1 MQRSSCLGN
10 SAFFNFI
17 IMKKTAFFFLL
28 ISAFT
33 WAQTSRL
40 EQKINSILKNKKA
53 TVAVS
58 VLGFENG
65 FTYDKNADKKLPM
78 QSVFKFHIAAV
89 VLDAADKGKL
99 SLDQKIKLDHS
110 NLLENTWSPLRDQY
124 AGKEVEIPLSEV
136 IEYTVAK
143 SDNNGCDILLRLLG
157 GTQTV
162 QKFMDSKGVK
172 GFQIKYN
179 EEAMH
184 KDWNVQY
191 ENYST
196 TRSAADVLKKFYDGK
211 LLSKKST
218 DYLMKVMQSTSTGLN
233 KMVEQLPENTPVARK
248 TGASGK
254 NNAGLTGAE
263 NEIGIVT
270 LPNGRHYALAVF
282 VSNSTETDTVNCRMI
297 SDISKEVWE
306 YFNK

>member
-1 MQRSSCLGN
+1 
-10 SAFFNFI
+10 
-17 IMKKTAFFFLL
+17 MKKTAFFFLL

-33 WAQTSRL
+33 LAQTSLL
-40 EQKINSILKNKKA
+40 EPKINSILKNKKA
-53 TVAVS
+53 TVGVS

-65 FTYDKNADKKLPM
+65 FKYDKNADKKLPM
-78 QSVFKFHIAAV
+78 QSVFKFHIAAA
-89 VLDAADKGKL
+89 VLNYVDQRKL
-99 SLDQKIKLDHS
+99 SLDQKIKLDTS

-124 AGKEVEIPLSEV
+124 AGKDVKVPLSEV

-143 SDNNGCDILLRLLG
+143 SDNNGCDILLKLLG

-184 KDWNVQY
+184 KDWNAQY

-196 TRSAADVLKKFYDGK
+196 TKSAVDALKKFYDGK

-218 DYLMKVMQSTSTGLN
+218 DYLMKVMWSTSTGLN
-233 KMVEQLPENTPVARK
+233 KMVDQLPKNTPVARK

-263 NEIGIVT
+263 NEIGIIT
-270 LPNGRHYALAVF
+270 LPNGKHYALAVF
-282 VSNSTETDTVNCRMI
+282 VSNSMETDAVNCKMI
-297 SDISKEVWE
+297 SDISREVWE

>member
-1 MQRSSCLGN
+1 MVFKGEL
-10 SAFFNFI
+10 FNFG
-17 IMKKTAFFFLL
+17 IMKKTAFLFLL

-33 WAQTSRL
+33 FAQTSLL
-40 EQKINSILKNKKA
+40 EQKIHSILKNKKA
-53 TVAVS
+53 TVGVS

-65 FTYDKNADKKLPM
+65 FTYDKNADKNLPM
-78 QSVFKFHIAAV
+78 QSVFKFHIAAA
-89 VLDAADKGKL
+89 VLNAVDQRKL
-99 SLDQKIKLDHS
+99 SLDQKIVLNKS
-110 NLLENTWSPLRDQY
+110 NLLENTWSPLRDKY
-124 AGKEVEIPLSEV
+124 PGGNVEVPLSEV

-143 SDNNGCDILLRLLG
+143 SDNNGCDILLKLLG
-157 GTQTV
+157 GTQPV

-179 EEAMH
+179 EEGMH
-184 KDWNVQY
+184 KDWKAQY

-196 TRSAADVLKKFYDGK
+196 TKSAVHVLKKFYDGK

-218 DYLMKVMQSTSTGLN
+218 DYLMQVMLSTSTGLN
-233 KMVEQLPENTPVARK
+233 KMVEQLPKNTPVARK

-254 NNAGLTGAE
+254 NKAGLTGAE

-270 LPNGRHYALAVF
+270 LPNGTHYALAVF
-282 VSNSTETDTVNCRMI
+282 VSNSMETDAVNCRMI

>member
-1 MQRSSCLGN
+1 
-10 SAFFNFI
+10 
-17 IMKKTAFFFLL
+17 MKKISLLFLL
-28 ISAFT
+28 ISAFVF
-33 WAQTSRL
+33 AQQSVL
-40 EQKINSILKNKKA
+40 DQKINSIIKDKKA
-53 TVAVS
+53 TVGVS

-65 FTYDKNADKKLPM
+65 FKYNKNADKKLPM
-78 QSVFKFHIAAV
+78 QSVFKFHIAAA
-89 VLDAADKGKL
+89 VLDFVDKGKL
-99 SLDQKIKLDHS
+99 SLDQKIVLDKS
-110 NLLENTWSPLRDQY
+110 NLLENTWSPLRDKY
-124 AGKEVEIPLSEV
+124 PNGGVEVPLSEV
-136 IEYTVAK
+136 LEMTVAK

-196 TRSAADVLKKFYDGK
+196 MNSATDVLKKFYDGK

-218 DYLMKVMQSTSTGLN
+218 DYLMKVMLSTSTGLN
-233 KMVEQLPENTPVARK
+233 KLIEQLPKNTPVARK

-254 NNAGLTGAE
+254 NKEGLTGAE
-263 NEIGIVT
+263 NEIAIIT
-270 LPNGRHYALAVF
+270 LPNGKHYAIAVF
-282 VSNSTETDTVNCRMI
+282 VSNSMETDAVNCKMI
-297 SDISKEVWE
+297 SDISKTVWD

>member
-1 MQRSSCLGN
+1 
-10 SAFFNFI
+10 
-17 IMKKTAFFFLL
+17 MKKTAFFFLL

-33 WAQTSRL
+33 FAQTLLL
-40 EQKINSILKNKKA
+40 EPKINSILKNKKA
-53 TVAVS
+53 TVGVS

-65 FTYDKNADKKLPM
+65 FKYDKNADKKLPM
-78 QSVFKFHIAAV
+78 QSVFKFHIAAA
-89 VLDAADKGKL
+89 VLNSVDQGQL
-99 SLDQKIKLDHS
+99 SLDQKIKLDTS
-110 NLLENTWSPLRDQY
+110 NLLENTWSPLRDKY
-124 AGKEVEIPLSEV
+124 PEGNIEVPLSEV

-143 SDNNGCDILLRLLG
+143 SDNNGCDILLKLLG

-196 TRSAADVLKKFYDGK
+196 TKSVADVLKKFYDGK

-218 DYLMKVMQSTSTGLN
+218 DYLMKVMWSTSTGLN
-233 KMVEQLPENTPVARK
+233 KMVEQLPKNTPVARK

-263 NEIGIVT
+263 NEIGIIT
-270 LPNGRHYALAVF
+270 LPNGKHYALAVF
-282 VSNSTETDTVNCRMI
+282 VSNSTETDAVNCKMI
-297 SDISKEVWE
+297 SDISREVWE

>member
-1 MQRSSCLGN
+1 
-10 SAFFNFI
+10 
-17 IMKKTAFFFLL
+17 MKKTALFFLL

-33 WAQTSRL
+33 FAQTSLL

-53 TVAVS
+53 TVGVS
-58 VLGFENG
+58 VLSFENG
-65 FTYDKNADKKLPM
+65 FTYNKNADKKLPM
-78 QSVFKFHIAAV
+78 QSVFKFHIAAA
-89 VLDAADKGKL
+89 VLNAVDKGKL
-99 SLDQKIKLDHS
+99 SLDQKIKLDAS

-124 AGKEVEIPLSEV
+124 AGKNAEVPLSEV

-143 SDNNGCDILLRLLG
+143 SDNNGCDILLRLLR

-179 EEAMH
+179 EEEMH
-184 KDWNVQY
+184 KDWNAQY

-196 TRSAADVLKKFYDGK
+196 TKSAVNVLKKFYDGK

-218 DYLMKVMQSTSTGLN
+218 DYLMKVLWSSSTGLN
-233 KMVEQLPENTPVARK
+233 KMVEQLPKNTPVARK

-270 LPNGRHYALAVF
+270 LPDGKHYALAVF
-282 VSNSTETDTVNCRMI
+282 VSNSTETDAVNCRMI
-297 SDISKEVWE
+297 SDISREVWE

>member
-1 MQRSSCLGN
+1 
-10 SAFFNFI
+10 
-17 IMKKTAFFFLL
+17 MKKTALLFLL
-28 ISAFT
+28 ISAFSL
-33 WAQTSRL
+33 AQTSLL

-53 TVAVS
+53 TVGVS

-65 FTYDKNADKKLPM
+65 FKYDKNGDKKLPM
-78 QSVFKFHIAAV
+78 QSVFKFHIAAA
-89 VLDAADKGKL
+89 VLNAVDQGKL
-99 SLDQKIKLDHS
+99 SLDQKIMLNPS
-110 NLLENTWSPLRDQY
+110 NLLENTWSPLRDKY
-124 AGKEVEIPLSEV
+124 PAGNVEIPLSEV

-157 GTQTV
+157 GTQVV

-179 EEAMH
+179 EEDMH
-184 KDWNVQY
+184 NDWNVQY

-196 TRSAADVLKKFYDGK
+196 TKSAADVLKKLYDGK

-218 DYLMKVMQSTSTGLN
+218 DYLMKVMLSTSTGLN
-233 KMVEQLPENTPVARK
+233 KMVEQLPKNTPVARK

-270 LPNGRHYALAVF
+270 LPNGKHYALAVF
-282 VSNSTETDTVNCRMI
+282 VSNSMETDAVNCRMI

>member
-1 MQRSSCLGN
+1 
-10 SAFFNFI
+10 
-17 IMKKTAFFFLL
+17 MKKISLLFLL
-28 ISAFT
+28 ISAFMF
-33 WAQTSRL
+33 AQQSVL
-40 EQKINSILKNKKA
+40 DQKINSIIKDKKA
-53 TVAVS
+53 TVGVS

-65 FTYDKNADKKLPM
+65 FKYNKNADKKLPM
-78 QSVFKFHIAAV
+78 QSVFKFHIAAA
-89 VLDAADKGKL
+89 VLNFVDKGKL
-99 SLDQKIKLDHS
+99 SLDQKIVLDKS
-110 NLLENTWSPLRDQY
+110 NLLENTWSPLRDKY
-124 AGKEVEIPLSEV
+124 PNGDVEVPLSEV
-136 IEYTVAK
+136 LEMTVAK

-196 TRSAADVLKKFYDGK
+196 MNSATDVLKKFYDGK

-218 DYLMKVMQSTSTGLN
+218 DYLMKVMLSTSTGLN
-233 KMVEQLPENTPVARK
+233 KLIEQLPKNTPVARK

-254 NNAGLTGAE
+254 NKEGLTGAE
-263 NEIGIVT
+263 NEIAIIT
-270 LPNGRHYALAVF
+270 LPNGKHYAIAVF
-282 VSNSTETDTVNCRMI
+282 VSNSMETDAVNCKMI
-297 SDISKEVWE
+297 SDISKTVWD